1 MSMTTMQTEAVAVT
15 VEIFPPGWP
24 EAIRAKTIETLQPG
38 LLKLTLPG
46 Q

>member
-1 MSMTTMQTEAVAVT
+1 MSMTTMQTEAVAVAG
-15 VEIFPPGWP
+15 EIFPPGWS

-38 LLKLTLPG
+38 PLLLTLPG